1 MKHLQYTIALLFL
14 FTLQSCSVYNFTG
27 AKIDAKTFQVNYF
40 QNKADLIEPGIERAF
55 TQKLQNLIL
64 NQTNLSLTTS
74 NADLVYEGEI
84 VGYKITPMTA
94 TADQRAAQNR
104 LTITVNVRFTNKNKE
119 EDNFTDKKF
128 SFYKDYDGSTQLV
141 GSQLT
146 SVLDEIF
153 ERITLDIFNASLAKW

>member
-14 FTLQSCSVYNFTG
+14 LALNSCSVYNFTG
-27 AKIDAKTFQVNYF
+27 AKVDAKTFQVNYF

-84 VGYKITPMTA
+84 VGYRITPMTA
-94 TADQRAAQNR
+94 TADQKAAQNR
-104 LTITVNVRFTNKNKE
+104 LTVTVNVRFTNKNKE
-119 EDNFTDKKF
+119 TDSFVDKKF

-141 GSQLT
+141 GSQLAA
-146 SVLDEIF
+146 VLDEIF

>member
-1 MKHLQYTIALLFL
+1 MKNAYFLLLLVSL
-14 FTLQSCSVYNFTG
+14 FTLNSCSVYNFTG

-40 QNKADLIEPGIERAF
+40 QNRAELVEPGIERAF

-84 VGYKITPMTA
+84 VGYRITPMTA
-94 TADQRAAQNR
+94 TADQKASQNR
-104 LTITVNVRFTNKNKE
+104 LTVTVNVRFINKNKE

-141 GSQLT
+141 GSQLAT
-146 SVLDEIF
+146 VLDEIF